1 MDKVFDRVRGIL
13 SANPK
18 HYLVQTAISGLAGF
32 LFIWLASHYT
42 NDQEL
47 GAYFLTFSYAMVAA
61 GSLNLG
67 LVFGYERGFFEYED
81 NIDQQRNLLS
91 SLFYSSLLIF
101 TFFGIVFYKIL
112 ALFFNHLGLDNA
124 HYLLMFAGSCSYIM
138 QQYFTT
144 YFRCLGDSRRFLIF
158 ASMPQ
163 AFLVTTF
170 LFINY
175 FMNDQ
180 SVLALAYFLA
190 QLISI
195 LIVIIVNR
203 SMLNSPF
210 KFDFGLVLDT
220 LKISAPMTPRVVFGL
235 LAGQIDKIFIGE
247 LVGPTVLASYGI
259 AQSIAVASFQFMTA
273 LSRVFQPDIYRLCF
287 GKLKV
292 NLGDL
297 LTPYLGLTMA
307 FSFAV
312 SVGAYHLILFG
323 FADHY
328 SHVPQAVNVLII
340 GYLLLFIG
348 KVSGIQLAVGKKLV
362 YSVIGT
368 LITIAVNIVLIE
380 PLYWALSLNGV
391 ALAFSISQGI
401 GVVVMYCIAQAT
413 VPLPFPVRRLI
424 LIYCAFISI
433 FFAYNYISYELP
445 NALHIL
451 IDILVLVS
459 IYVCALKFGLIQ
471 YLTK

>member
-1 MDKVFDRVRGIL
+1 M

-47 GAYFLTFSYAMVAA
+47 GAYFLMFSYAMVAA
-61 GSLNLG
+61 GSVNLG

-101 TFFGIVFYKIL
+101 AFFGIVFYKIL
-112 ALFFNHLGLDNA
+112 ALFFDHLGLDNV

-163 AFLVTTF
+163 VFMVIAL
-170 LFINY
+170 LFISY

-180 SVLALAYFLA
+180 SVLAQAYFLA
-190 QLISI
+190 QLMSI
-195 LIVIIVNR
+195 LIMIIANR
-203 SMLNSPF
+203 SMLNSPQ

-220 LKISAPMTPRVVFGL
+220 LKISAPMTPRVVLGL
-235 LAGQIDKIFIGE
+235 LAGQVDKIFIGE
-247 LVGPTVLASYGI
+247 LVGPTVLAFYGI

-292 NLGDL
+292 DLGDL

-307 FSFAV
+307 FSFAL
-312 SVGAYHLILFG
+312 SVGAYHLILLGFG
-323 FADHY
+323 DHY
-328 SHVPQAVNVLII
+328 SHVPQAVNILII

-362 YSVIGT
+362 YSVFGT
-368 LITIAVNIVLIE
+368 IVTIAVNIVLIE
-380 PLYWALSLNGV
+380 PLYRALSLNGV
-391 ALAFSISQGI
+391 ALAFATSQGV
-401 GVVVMYCIAQAT
+401 GVIVVYCIAQAT

-424 LIYCAFISI
+424 MIYCSFISI
-433 FFAYNYISYELP
+433 FCAYHYISYKLT
-445 NALHIL
+445 NALHVL
-451 IDILVLVS
+451 VDLLVLVL
-459 IYVCALKFGLIQ
+459 IYVCTRRLGLIQ

>member
-1 MDKVFDRVRGIL
+1 MDKVFDRVKSIL

-18 HYLVQTAISGLAGF
+18 HYLVQTAISGLSGF

-61 GSLNLG
+61 GSVNLG

-101 TFFGIVFYKIL
+101 IFFGLVFYKLL
-112 ALFFNHLGLDNA
+112 ALFSSHLGLDNV
-124 HYLLMFAGSCSYIM
+124 HYLLMFAGSCAYIL

-163 AFLVTTF
+163 AFMVTAL
-170 LFINY
+170 LFISH

-180 SVLALAYFLA
+180 PVLALAYFLA
-190 QLISI
+190 QLVSI
-195 LIVIIVNR
+195 LIVVLVNR
-203 SMLNSPF
+203 SMLNTPLE
-210 KFDFGLVLDT
+210 FDFGLVLNT
-220 LKISAPMTPRVVFGL
+220 LKISAPMTPRVVLGL

-273 LSRVFQPDIYRLCF
+273 LSRVFQPAIYRLCF

-292 NLGDL
+292 DLNDL

-307 FSFAV
+307 FSFVV
-312 SVGAYHLILFG
+312 SVGAYHLISFG
-323 FADHY
+323 FADQY
-328 SHVPQAVNVLII
+328 NHVPQAVNILII

-368 LITIAVNIVLIE
+368 IITIAVNIALIE
-380 PLYWALSLNGV
+380 PLYRAMSLNGV
-391 ALAFSISQGI
+391 ALAFAISQGV

-413 VPLPFPVRRLI
+413 VPLPFSVRRLI
-424 LIYCAFISI
+424 MIYCAFISI
-433 FFAYNYISYELP
+433 FCAYNYISYELP
-445 NALHIL
+445 NALHVLSDLL
-451 IDILVLVS
+451 ILVS
-459 IYVCALKFGLIQ
+459 IYVCARRFGLIQ